1 MQSSLHVD
9 GCEGLLPEHPMP
21 AALRVCGKLAVLDS
35 LLIKLLAAEHKV
47 RMDSCCLTT
56 YHIASLSEH
65 LYLALRKKFARHSS
79 SQVYVSPVL

>member
-21 AALRVCGKLAVLDS
+21 ATLRVCGKLAVLDS
-35 LLIKLLAAEHKV
+35 LLIKLRAAGHKV

-56 YHIASLSEH
+56 YHIANLSEL
-65 LYLALRKKFARHSS
+65 LYL
-79 SQVYVSPVL
+79 VLTKYCAP